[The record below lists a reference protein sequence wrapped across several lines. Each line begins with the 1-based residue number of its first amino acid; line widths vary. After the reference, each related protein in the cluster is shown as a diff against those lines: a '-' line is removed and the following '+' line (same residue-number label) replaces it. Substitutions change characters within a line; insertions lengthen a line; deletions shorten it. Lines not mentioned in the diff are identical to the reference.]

1 MVVRSGFSKRLV
13 FPIVLSAFWVHSSFA
28 IEVDEC
34 VSIVDNTARLA
45 CFDALAQA
53 LTANDSEAP
62 AHELTEAPVSA
73 RPVANAQAGFT
84 DTEVGDNISKGL
96 EPIAAP
102 EREPELLVAKR
113 LKIEENSTN
122 NPWVITPHN
131 RNYILPI
138 TYNHNAN
145 DEAWSEFNPSITL
158 DDIEAKFQISL
169 KALLWENP
177 LGENSNIWA
186 AYTQENWWQVYNF
199 DESSPFR
206 ETNYQPEVILALEN
220 DWEFWGYRNT
230 LVSLSLNHQ
239 SNGRGEGLSR
249 SWNRIIA
256 SFLLERDRMSLTAR
270 AWYRIPEDEDD
281 DDNPNMYN
289 YYGYGDLSGVWKW
302 NEQEFSITVRN
313 NLRSDNKGSVQLDWV
328 FPFSERFSGYIQYFN
343 GYGESLIDYNHHTS
357 RLGIGFALTDLL

>member
-1 MVVRSGFSKRLV
+1 MVVRLFRVKSLV
-13 FPIVLSAFWVHSSFA
+13 LPIALSVFWMHPSQA
-28 IEVDEC
+28 GELDEC
-34 VSIVDNTARLA
+34 ARVVDNSARLA
-45 CFDALAQA
+45 CFDTLVQV
-53 LTANDSEAP
+53 
-62 AHELTEAPVSA
+62 LTE
-73 RPVANAQAGFT
+73 
-84 DTEVGDNISKGL
+84 
-96 EPIAAP
+96 EPISAQPIAEVDADAADDPSASIAVAAP
-102 EREPELLVAKR
+102 EREPELLVARR
-113 LKIEENSTN
+113 LKIEEDSTN
-122 NPWVITPHN
+122 NPWVITPHY
-131 RNYILPI
+131 RNYILPA
-138 TYNHNAN
+138 TYNHNPN
-145 DEAWSEFNPSITL
+145 NEAWRVANPSVQL
-158 DDIEAKFQISL
+158 DDVEAKFQISL

-206 ETNYQPEVILALEN
+206 ETNYQPEVIFALEN

-239 SNGRGEGLSR
+239 SNGRGEELSR
-249 SWNRIIA
+249 SWNRVIA

-270 AWYRIPEDEDD
+270 AWYRIPESEDD

-313 NLRSDNKGSVQLDWV
+313 NLRSENKGSVQLDWV

-357 RLGIGFALTDLL
+357 RIGIGFALTDLL